1 MGLQD
6 INHLLKKIL
15 SQPQWQKQKRNY
27 EVKKAWQETVN
38 HRIAQHTK
46 VLTVRNDVLLVATT
60 SAPWAQQLTL
70 QRQSL
75 LTNINRFLETPIKD
89 IRFTILL
96 WHNFTGTDTT
106 VESEETQNHPSLVNP
121 TEKPTPDP
129 RGPFQQ
135 WLETIRK
142 RRPKI
147 PFVPSVVATV
157 PLVSYNVGG
166 CVLSVFANKHKK
178 GHPVG
183 NTRERK
189 TPPVSANAP
198 LRILRFKF

>member
-142 RRPKI
+142 RRAENTICPVCSCYCPPGELQRWGMCAFCFRQQTQKR
-147 PFVPSVVATV
+147 PPRR
-157 PLVSYNVGG
+157 
-166 CVLSVFANKHKK
+166 KHT
-178 GHPVG
+178 GEE
-183 NTRERK
+183 N
-189 TPPVSANAP
+189 PPGVRQCTTENFE
-198 LRILRFKF
+198 I